1 MRTKKLS
8 SAPPQLDADS
18 ERRLVFFLLWLAY
31 FYAVT
36 VVGSFSLV
44 FFKWLELC
52 YNEII
57 LDSCVKLKNC
67 PYIMV
72 LFLRCFLLM

>member
-1 MRTKKLS
+1 
-8 SAPPQLDADS
+8 
-18 ERRLVFFLLWLAY
+18 
-31 FYAVT
+31 
-36 VVGSFSLV
+36 LV

-67 PYIMV
+67 P
-72 LFLRCFLLM
+72 